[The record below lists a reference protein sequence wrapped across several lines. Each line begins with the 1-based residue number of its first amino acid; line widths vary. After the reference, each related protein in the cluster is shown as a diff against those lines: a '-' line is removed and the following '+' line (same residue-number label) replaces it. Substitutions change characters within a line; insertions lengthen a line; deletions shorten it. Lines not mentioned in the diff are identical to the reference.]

1 MWLKDRLA
9 HSVASTNLL
18 PRKMAKETDFT
29 TMVLPAKIEAK
40 IATPIGSGYERF

>member
-18 PRKMAKETDFT
+18 PRKMAKETV
-29 TMVLPAKIEAK
+29 VLPAKK
-40 IATPIGSGYERF
+40 KQKLPLQFGSGYERF

>member
-29 TMVLPAKIEAK
+29 TMVLPAKK
-40 IATPIGSGYERF
+40 KQKLPLQFGSGYERF